1 MFRWLLLPAALALK
15 PEPVPQPA
23 PVPQP
28 TPDHEEDLRLSPLTD
43 LTKPDL
49 WYIFLQADG
58 DENGKL
64 SKLEFFNF
72 CAHYRE
78 EIERSQ
84 HEKLQPDV
92 DLDKDGALSFA
103 ELEKHLETW
112 EIEGYPQELER
123 VRELE
128 KAKFKVADADNN
140 GKLEGEELINMYGH
154 GINEKVLEVE
164 AKDALKSKDLDKD
177 GKLNLKEFFYDYLR
191 PEEDDD
197 HDEDPRDKNVTFTN
211 LDGNGDG
218 LIDLQELMI
227 WEGGFYFMEEAV
239 DKILLLA
246 DKDGDHQATFQELAD
261 AWHDI
266 EETGAQLPLRGIII
280 RALGEHEG
288 EGRASEL

>member
-1 MFRWLLLPAALALK
+1 MA
-15 PEPVPQPA
+15 
-23 PVPQP
+23 
-28 TPDHEEDLRLSPLTD
+28 
-43 LTKPDL
+43 
-49 WYIFLQADG
+49 
-58 DENGKL
+58 
-64 SKLEFFNF
+64 
-72 CAHYRE
+72 
-78 EIERSQ
+78 
-84 HEKLQPDV
+84 
-92 DLDKDGALSFA
+92 
-103 ELEKHLETW
+103 
-112 EIEGYPQELER
+112 
-123 VRELE
+123 
-128 KAKFKVADADNN
+128 
-140 GKLEGEELINMYGH
+140 
-154 GINEKVLEVE
+154 
-164 AKDALKSKDLDKD
+164 
-177 GKLNLKEFFYDYLR
+177 EFFYDYLR